1 MECLRRSNEVSGNPE
16 FRTPEQEV
24 LKFLE
29 ECAEIRLT
37 LKTISSQ
44 LGRMEM
50 RVKRAFPAVTEQRQE
65 RKSRTSRSSMASIT
79 PEQALSEFDRI
90 VKMAAAGASQEAE
103 RTLEKMAAPDLLL
116 IAKELGVS
124 FPKSK
129 PSVKSAREAIFGK
142 VRESILLTRHNP
154 RP

>member
-1 MECLRRSNEVSGNPE
+1 MSGNSE
-16 FRTPEQEV
+16 FRTPEQDV

-29 ECAEIRLT
+29 ECAELRQT
-37 LKTISSQ
+37 LKTISAQ

-50 RVKRAFPAVTEQRQE
+50 RMKRAFPVAMDQQRE
-65 RKSRTSRSSMASIT
+65 RKASAKRSTTTIT

-90 VKMAAAGASQEAE
+90 VKMAASGANREAE
-103 RTLEKMAAPDLLL
+103 ETLENMSAPNLLL

-124 FPKSK
+124 FRKSK
-129 PSVKSAREAIFGK
+129 PSVKDTREAIFGK
-142 VRESILLTRHNP
+142 VRESILLTRHTP